1 SCSSAPLAKP
11 AASKHPEMRGRLR
24 IGCRYQWR
32 GGRPRQAPARTSSCA
47 SEPGT
52 PPRDARVPLG
62 TVDRWT
68 QCQTGMTHSAG
79 VSSVNYHPI
88 CVVSLSSPVASRQ
101 LGHEARARGG
111 TAPGRRR
118 RSEGRSACLPPAD
131 RSAAAWADSPRHTPK
146 DASSSADH
154 PASAHHHDQRNRGG
168 GGEGGGGGRSG
179 GQHFT
184 SRSSEAYRS
193 PTELSAHSGRQPGRQ
208 LALPKNGLWVE
219 WSLLAR
225 RWSTISS
232 LGDRWERG
240 RERARNNRR
249 GRREGGLR

>member
-1 SCSSAPLAKP
+1 MWISACP
-11 AASKHPEMRGRLR
+11 RGRA
-24 IGCRYQWR
+24 G
-32 GGRPRQAPARTSSCA
+32 
-47 SEPGT
+47 
-52 PPRDARVPLG
+52 VH
-62 TVDRWT
+62 
-68 QCQTGMTHSAG
+68 THS
-79 VSSVNYHPI
+79 
-88 CVVSLSSPVASRQ
+88 SPRSQATTPRKWTRTDH
-101 LGHEARARGG
+101 GGADEARARGG

-118 RSEGRSACLPPAD
+118 RSEGRGRRPRASPAD
-131 RSAAAWADSPRHTPK
+131 QGPQAPIRPRPVRPPPNK
-146 DASSSADH
+146 KNAEPS
-154 PASAHHHDQRNRGG
+154 ASAREATR
-168 GGEGGGGGRSG
+168 

>member
-1 SCSSAPLAKP
+1 FSCSSAPLAKP

-118 RSEGRSACLPPAD
+118 RSEGRGRRPRASPAD
-131 RSAAAWADSPRHTPK
+131 QGPQAPIRPRPVRPPPNK
-146 DASSSADH
+146 KNAEPS
-154 PASAHHHDQRNRGG
+154 ASAREATR
-168 GGEGGGGGRSG
+168 

>member
-1 SCSSAPLAKP
+1 EK
-11 AASKHPEMRGRLR
+11 EEEEEEVGEEE
-24 IGCRYQWR
+24 G
-32 GGRPRQAPARTSSCA
+32 
-47 SEPGT
+47 E
-52 PPRDARVPLG
+52 
-62 TVDRWT
+62 DR
-68 QCQTGMTHSAG
+68 
-79 VSSVNYHPI
+79 
-88 CVVSLSSPVASRQ
+88 R
-101 LGHEARARGG
+101 
-111 TAPGRRR
+111 
-118 RSEGRSACLPPAD
+118 
-131 RSAAAWADSPRHTPK
+131 
-146 DASSSADH
+146 
-154 PASAHHHDQRNRGG
+154 RNRGRTG
-168 GGEGGGGGRSG
+168 KSPSSEKQ

>member
-1 SCSSAPLAKP
+1 
-11 AASKHPEMRGRLR
+11 
-24 IGCRYQWR
+24 
-32 GGRPRQAPARTSSCA
+32 
-47 SEPGT
+47 
-52 PPRDARVPLG
+52 
-62 TVDRWT
+62 
-68 QCQTGMTHSAG
+68 
-79 VSSVNYHPI
+79 
-88 CVVSLSSPVASRQ
+88 
-101 LGHEARARGG
+101 
-111 TAPGRRR
+111 
-118 RSEGRSACLPPAD
+118 
-131 RSAAAWADSPRHTPK
+131 
-146 DASSSADH
+146 
-154 PASAHHHDQRNRGG
+154 
-168 GGEGGGGGRSG
+168 GGGGRSG
-179 GQHFT
+179 RGGGGGPEEEQRENRQDLSVHLAACSPQAEPSASAREATRGQHFT

>member
-179 GQHFT
+179 RGGGGGPEEEQRENRQDT
-184 SRSSEAYRS
+184 SLHGALR
-193 PTELSAHSGRQPGRQ
+193 PTA
-208 LALPKNGLWVE
+208 ALPSCPLTADG
-219 WSLLAR
+219 SQ
-225 RWSTISS
+225 
-232 LGDRWERG
+232 
-240 RERARNNRR
+240 
-249 GRREGGLR
+249 GGSWHCRKTGSG

>member
-1 SCSSAPLAKP
+1 SSAGSKGHTFSCSSAPLAKP

-79 VSSVNYHPI
+79 V
-88 CVVSLSSPVASRQ
+88 CVMSLSSPVASRQ

-118 RSEGRSACLPPAD
+118 RSEGRG
-131 RSAAAWADSPRHTPK
+131 RRPRARPEEE
-146 DASSSADH
+146 
-154 PASAHHHDQRNRGG
+154 QRENRQ
-168 GGEGGGGGRSG
+168 EPIIRETESG
-179 GQHFT
+179 GST
-184 SRSSEAYRS
+184 SLHGALR
-193 PTELSAHSGRQPGRQ
+193 PTA
-208 LALPKNGLWVE
+208 ALPSCPLTADG
-219 WSLLAR
+219 SQ
-225 RWSTISS
+225 
-232 LGDRWERG
+232 
-240 RERARNNRR
+240 
-249 GRREGGLR
+249 GGSWHCRKTGSG